1 VYYRSYPGIIGSQ
14 ETHCMQVIHQ
24 LLLQSLS
31 DPNKNVREIFYDY
44 FIKKKKKK
52 YSYKCF

>member
-1 VYYRSYPGIIGSQ
+1 MYYRSYPGIIGSQ